1 MNSIVRGIINFLIG
15 VISGATEEAQKN
27 TATAKA
33 SQRQSSKKSTP
44 KPRSSTS
51 SSTHSGSQHHYED
64 PATANR
70 PKTSICEASIADALA
85 HASYTPVMDGDA
97 DPGEVVWTWVPFE
110 EDYSQGKDRPVLI
123 VGRDGD
129 WLLGLM
135 LTSQDHDDR
144 ADREHREG
152 RWWCNIGSG
161 DWDSRHRDSEVRTD
175 RILRVDPDNV
185 RRLAGRLAKDR
196 FDVVAAEVDRHWND

>member
-1 MNSIVRGIINFLIG
+1 MADQVRNALGRIARDVLRASLG
-15 VISGATEEAQKN
+15 EAARGPRRCPGPVPAPRAGRTGAHGTAAQ
-27 TATAKA
+27 
-33 SQRQSSKKSTP
+33 RG
-44 KPRSSTS
+44 PRPTKDYPGDYDRRPQLS
-51 SSTHSGSQHHYED
+51 YD
-64 PATANR
+64 PHPDR
-70 PKTSICEASIADALA
+70 
-85 HASYTPVMDGDA
+85 MA

-196 FDVVAAEVDRHWND
+196 FDVVAAEVDKHWND

>member
-1 MNSIVRGIINFLIG
+1 MADQVRNALGRIARDVLRASLG
-15 VISGATEEAQKN
+15 EAARGPRRCSGPVPAPRAGRTGAHGTAAQ
-27 TATAKA
+27 
-33 SQRQSSKKSTP
+33 RG
-44 KPRSSTS
+44 PRPTKDYPGDYDRRPQLS
-51 SSTHSGSQHHYED
+51 YD
-64 PATANR
+64 PHPDR
-70 PKTSICEASIADALA
+70 
-85 HASYTPVMDGDA
+85 MA

-144 ADREHREG
+144 AGYEHREG

-161 DWDSRHRDSEVRTD
+161 DWDSQHRDSEVRTD

>member
-1 MNSIVRGIINFLIG
+1 MADQVRNALGRIARAVLRASLG
-15 VISGATEEAQKN
+15 EAARRPRRCPGPVPAPRAGRTGAHGTAAQ
-27 TATAKA
+27 
-33 SQRQSSKKSTP
+33 RG
-44 KPRSSTS
+44 PRPTKDYPGDYDRRPQLS
-51 SSTHSGSQHHYED
+51 YD
-64 PATANR
+64 PHPDR
-70 PKTSICEASIADALA
+70 
-85 HASYTPVMDGDA
+85 MA

>member
-1 MNSIVRGIINFLIG
+1 MADQVRNALGRIARDVLRASLGEAARGPRRCPGLVPAPRAGRTG
-15 VISGATEEAQKN
+15 VHG
-27 TATAKA
+27 TAA
-33 SQRQSSKKSTP
+33 RQG
-44 KPRSSTS
+44 PRPTKDYPGDYDRRPQLS
-51 SSTHSGSQHHYED
+51 YD
-64 PATANR
+64 PHPDR
-70 PKTSICEASIADALA
+70 
-85 HASYTPVMDGDA
+85 MA

-144 ADREHREG
+144 ADYEHREG

-161 DWDSRHRDSEVRTD
+161 DWDSQHRDSEVRTD

-196 FDVVAAEVDRHWND
+196 FDVVAAEVDKHWDD

>member
-1 MNSIVRGIINFLIG
+1 MADQVRNALGRIARDVLRASLGEAARGPRRRSGPVPAPRAGRTG
-15 VISGATEEAQKN
+15 VHGTAAQ
-27 TATAKA
+27 
-33 SQRQSSKKSTP
+33 QG
-44 KPRSSTS
+44 PRPTKDYPGDYDRRPQLS
-51 SSTHSGSQHHYED
+51 YD
-64 PATANR
+64 PHPDR
-70 PKTSICEASIADALA
+70 
-85 HASYTPVMDGDA
+85 MA

-196 FDVVAAEVDRHWND
+196 FDVVAAEVDKHWND

>member
-1 MNSIVRGIINFLIG
+1 MLRTSL
-15 VISGATEEAQKN
+15 EEAARGSRSGCAQAP
-27 TATAKA
+27 THDDRARIREAA
-33 SQRQSSKKSTP
+33 ARQG
-44 KPRSSTS
+44 PRPTKDYPGDYDRRPELS
-51 SSTHSGSQHHYED
+51 YD
-64 PATANR
+64 PHPDR
-70 PKTSICEASIADALA
+70 
-85 HASYTPVMDGDA
+85 MA

-144 ADREHREG
+144 AGYEHREG

-161 DWDSRHRDSEVRTD
+161 DWDSRRRDSEVRTD

>member
-1 MNSIVRGIINFLIG
+1 M
-15 VISGATEEAQKN
+15 
-27 TATAKA
+27 
-33 SQRQSSKKSTP
+33 
-44 KPRSSTS
+44 
-51 SSTHSGSQHHYED
+51 
-64 PATANR
+64 
-70 PKTSICEASIADALA
+70 
-85 HASYTPVMDGDA
+85 A

-144 ADREHREG
+144 AGYEHREG

-196 FDVVAAEVDRHWND
+196 FDVVAAEVDKHWDD